1 MTHIGWIVE
10 TAQADAHCRSEAGQG
25 GQKYAEEER
34 VNKYKQM
41 YKYKYKYKLKQMLA
55 AALKPVKAD
64 KNMLKSEQVQ
74 RLAAKLILQTIRY
87 IENYPIQ
94 YTQQIQKVASQ
105 VNW

>member
-1 MTHIGWIVE
+1 MVTHIGWIVE
-10 TAQADAHCRSEAGQG
+10 AAAQADACCRCEAGQG

-64 KNMLKSEQVQ
+64 KNLLKRKE
-74 RLAAKLILQTIRY
+74 
-87 IENYPIQ
+87 
-94 YTQQIQKVASQ
+94 
-105 VNW
+105 